1 MIRRA
6 MSLVMGVVLL
16 AVLAVNVTAQ
26 EPITL
31 QFYFPTAVDGPIVE
45 TIQGYVD
52 EFNAMHEGEIVV
64 EASYTGSYTQTRD
77 TILAEGT
84 EPVVDVA
91 VMLATDLY
99 SFVQEETIV
108 PAQQFIDGMED
119 GEAFVADFFP
129 AMLANSRDADGNIW
143 SIPFQRSTPV
153 LYYNADLFEELG
165 LEVPTNIDELIATAQ
180 TIEAETEGVEGLLM
194 PVAGGFPIWMYQ
206 TFAAGYGQA
215 LSGDNPTEV
224 YFNSEA
230 SLQAVEFLTLL
241 GAPVEDGGFGLG
253 PAGGAAWGETPTAF
267 IAGQAGM
274 IYHTTGSLT
283 NILENADFTVGTAF
297 TPSGVEGPA
306 TVMGGGN
313 LYIFDDGSKSEEELA
328 AAWEFVEYM
337 ASPEVQSEWGVAGG
351 YVAARQSA
359 WEMDPLASV
368 VEEFPQYATAR
379 DQLDVAVIEFT
390 SFDSINIQNIINS
403 TLSGIISGETPL
415 EEAQA
420 ALDTAQEQIDGLLEA
435 YR

>member
-6 MSLVMGVVLL
+6 LSLVMSVVLL

-52 EFNAMHEGEIVV
+52 AFNAEYEGIVFV

-77 TILAEGT
+77 TILSEGM

-99 SFVQEETIV
+99 SFIQEETIV
-108 PAQQFIDGMED
+108 PAQMFLNELSDAE
-119 GEAFVADFFP
+119 EYLNDFFP
-129 AMLANSRDADGNIW
+129 AMLANSVDAEGTVW

-153 LYYNADLFEELG
+153 LYYNADLFEAEG
-165 LEVPTNIDELIATAQ
+165 IAVPTNTEELIAAAQ
-180 TIEAETEGVEGLLM
+180 ALQTEDRAGLLM

-206 TFAAGYGQA
+206 TFAAGFGQP
-215 LSGDNPTEV
+215 LSGDDPTQV
-224 YFNSEA
+224 FFNSEA
-230 SLQAVEFLTLL
+230 SYNAVEFLTLL
-241 GAPVEDGGFGLG
+241 GTSTEDGGFGVG
-253 PAGGAAWGETPTAF
+253 PFGGSAWGETPTAF
-267 IAGQAGM
+267 VAGQAAM

-283 NILENADFTVGTAF
+283 NILANAPFTVGTAF
-297 TPSGVEGPA
+297 TPSGPEGPA

-313 LYIFDDGSKSEEELA
+313 LYIFDDGSKTEEELN
-328 AAWEFVEYM
+328 AAWEFVTYM
-337 ASPEVQSEWGVAGG
+337 ASPELQAEWGVAGG
-351 YVAARQSA
+351 YVAARRSA
-359 WEMDPLASV
+359 WELEPLASV
-368 VEEFPQYATAR
+368 VAEFPQYATAR

-390 SFDSINIQNIINS
+390 AYDSINIQNIINS
-403 TLSGIISGETPL
+403 TLSGILSGETPL
-415 EEAQA
+415 AEAQA
-420 ALDTAQEQIDGLLEA
+420 ALDTAQEQIDSLLEA

>member
-6 MSLVMGVVLL
+6 MSLVMGVFLL
-16 AVLAVNVTAQ
+16 AALAVNVTAQ

-52 EFNAMHEGEIVV
+52 DFNAMHEGEIVV

-77 TILAEGT
+77 TILSEGM

-99 SFVQEETIV
+99 SFIQEETIV
-108 PAQQFIDGMED
+108 PAQQFIDAMEEGD
-119 GEAFVADFFP
+119 AYVEDFFP
-129 AMLANSRDADGNIW
+129 AMLANSRDAEGTIW

-153 LYYNADLFEELG
+153 LYYNADLFEAEG
-165 LEVPTNIDELIATAQ
+165 IEVPTNIDELVAAAEALQ
-180 TIEAETEGVEGLLM
+180 TEDRAGLLI

-206 TFAAGYGQA
+206 TFAAGYGQP
-215 LSGDNPTEV
+215 LSTEDPTQV
-224 YFNSEA
+224 FFNSEA
-230 SLQAVEFLTLL
+230 SYQAVEFLTLL
-241 GAPVEDGGFGLG
+241 GASPDEGGFGIG
-253 PAGGAAWGETPTAF
+253 PAGGSAWGETPTAF
-267 IAGQAGM
+267 IAGQAAM

-297 TPSGVEGPA
+297 TPSGPEGPA

-313 LYIFDDGSKSEEELA
+313 LYIFDDGSKTPEELD
-328 AAWEFVEYM
+328 AAWEFVQYM
-337 ASPEVQSEWGVAGG
+337 SSPELQSEWGVAGG
-351 YVAARQSA
+351 YVAARRSA
-359 WEMDPLASV
+359 WEIAPLADV
-368 VEEFPQYATAR
+368 VAEFPQYATAR
-379 DQLDVAVIEFT
+379 DQLDVAVIEFS
-390 SFDSINIQNIINS
+390 SFDSINIQ
-403 TLSGIISGETPL
+403 GIITSPL
-415 EEAQA
+415 PGPLRREIPLAEAHA
-420 ALDTAQEQIDGLLEA
+420 ALATAQEQIDGILEA